1 MSHPHTYTIQFS
13 GPGTYRIRVLGNI
26 GKNMLD
32 LFEGIVESVDDIG
45 EGKVSTS
52 IIVNVLD
59 QAQLCGII
67 NILYDHRLALI
78 SLIWAPSYNI
88 KENIST

>member
-1 MSHPHTYTIQFS
+1 M
-13 GPGTYRIRVLGNI
+13 GNLCEDI
-26 GKNMLD
+26 LD
-32 LFEGIVESVDDIG
+32 HFEGVVCNVEDIG

-67 NILYDHRLALI
+67 NILYDHRLVLI
-78 SLIWAPSYNI
+78 SVIWDHLLFESEY
-88 KENIST
+88 